1 MARVMESPYIEWAK
15 VTSAARWNLATSG
28 LPHLSANDIGGW
40 PETPLLTGPNAYG
53 YPPLLE
59 RIAAHHRVRPAQVVT
74 ATGCSMANFLALAAL
89 VEPGDEVLIERPT
102 YDPLLLAASHLG
114 ARLVR
119 FDRRAADG
127 FRVDAD
133 EVVAAIS
140 PRTRVVVLA
149 NLHNPSSQ
157 QTPNAAL
164 ARIGD
169 AAARIGAH
177 VIVDEVYLDTVFDAE
192 PGSCVHL
199 GPSFVATGSL
209 TKAYGLSALRCG
221 WVIADDEL
229 ARAIWRMT
237 DLYGNVQPFAMDL
250 LAVQAFDRL
259 PALRARSRALL
270 DVNRA
275 VFAAWSATRDDLSF
289 DLAPWGTTVCVR
301 PTRMDAEHLCER
313 LRAECDVSVVPGRFF
328 EQPDYIRISL
338 CTDTPVLQ
346 EGLRR
351 LNQLLTGLP
360 TPSSPDARGAQ
371 SSPSSRS

>member
-1 MARVMESPYIEWAK
+1 MARAMATPYIEWAK
-15 VTSAARWNLATSG
+15 LASAARLNLATSG
-28 LPHLSANDIGGW
+28 LPHLSADDIGGW
-40 PETPLLTGPNAYG
+40 PDSPVLTGPNAYG

-89 VEPGDEVLIERPT
+89 VAPDDEVLIERPS

-114 ARLVR
+114 ARVVR

-157 QTPNAAL
+157 QTPNDVL

-169 AAARIGAH
+169 ASARAGAR

-199 GPSFVATGSL
+199 DPAFVATGSL

-229 ARAIWRMT
+229 ARKIWRMT
-237 DLYGNVQPFAMDL
+237 DLYGNVQPFAMDV

-270 DVNRA
+270 DANRA
-275 VFAAWSATRDDLSF
+275 VFAAWSGRRDDLSF
-289 DLAPWGTTVCVR
+289 DLPPCGTTVCVK
-301 PTRMDAEHLCER
+301 PTRMDAERLCEK
-313 LRAECDVSVVPGRFF
+313 LRAELDVSVVPGRFF
-328 EQPDYIRISL
+328 EQPDYLRLSL
-338 CTDTPVLQ
+338 CTDTDTLM
-346 EGLRR
+346 EGLR
-351 LNQLLTGLP
+351 GM
-360 TPSSPDARGAQ
+360 AQ
-371 SSPSSRS
+371 VLDRAL